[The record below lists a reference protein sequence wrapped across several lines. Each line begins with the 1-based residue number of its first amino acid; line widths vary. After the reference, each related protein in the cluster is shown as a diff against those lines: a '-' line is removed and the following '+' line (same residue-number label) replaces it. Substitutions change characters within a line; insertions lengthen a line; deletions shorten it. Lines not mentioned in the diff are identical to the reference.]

1 MGKLIH
7 RLSRL
12 KTMGYLPI
20 QISLMGLGDPITTL
34 ETDFDTAYAR
44 NLQVPTDDD
53 IKELV
58 TLRETAYKNWTES
71 SARESVRATFMGI
84 DIGTVKKV
92 KKIIAFGNGS
102 LWYGWKKEQELIR
115 DFVAQHAVIQDIRDI
130 IQQRTGN
137 QGVTCYAQEPKY
149 TPADEKV
156 LLEHFGIRP
165 LEEIGALLEVDENT
179 LVFAMNQDMP
189 LLQILADILI
199 AEPPAMI
206 LCGEINQTEKL
217 EEYDMSQMS
226 ASPTSPRVQT
236 LIRNYAEP
244 LAINDTDSVF
254 ESGNKTR
261 LYVRK

>member
-1 MGKLIH
+1 
-7 RLSRL
+7 
-12 KTMGYLPI
+12 MGYLPI
-20 QISLMGLGDPITTL
+20 QIYLMGLGDSITTW

-44 NLQVPTDDD
+44 NLEATTDND

-58 TLRETAYKNWTES
+58 TLRENAYKIWIES
-71 SARESVRATFMGI
+71 SARQSVQATFMGI
-84 DIGTVKKV
+84 DIDKLKKV

-102 LWYGWKKEQELIR
+102 LWYGWKKEPDLIK
-115 DFVAQHAVIQDIRDI
+115 DFVAQHAVIQDIRNL
-130 IQQRTGN
+130 IQQRTGI

-156 LLEHFGIRP
+156 LLAHFGIQP
-165 LEEIGALLEVDENT
+165 LEEIEALLEVDENT

-189 LLQILADILI
+189 VLQILADILT
-199 AEPPAMI
+199 AEPLAMI
-206 LCGEINQTEKL
+206 LCGEVNQTEKL
-217 EEYDMSQMS
+217 EEYDRSQMS

-244 LAINDTDSVF
+244 LAINDTDSLF